1 MTKPRACDTGN
12 PFRHAARPVPPGCL
26 LNSMLQPTPGHA
38 DRQAPLKGYNKVGR
52 SFLERL
58 ISKNGPPDFG
68 QRPTSPERGR
78 NAGWN
83 RPVRKSGRMSDAQA
97 ANVPA
102 AKYGMVKVVFLSCF
116 FIAFKYPVKQKAGTE
131 RRQLN
136 AGRKGTRSIRFLFS
150 IPGKKGTNDS
160 ERIGSFFLG

>member
-1 MTKPRACDTGN
+1 MTKPRACDTGG
-12 PFRHAARPVPPGCL
+12 PFRHAARPVPPGYL
-26 LNSMLQPTPGHA
+26 LNSMLPPMPGHA

-58 ISKNGPPDFG
+58 IAKNGPPDFG
-68 QRPTSPERGR
+68 QRPISPERGR

-83 RPVRKSGRMSDAQA
+83 HPVRKSGRISDAQA

-116 FIAFKYPVKQKAGTE
+116 FIAFKTLPGETE
-131 RRQLN
+131 SRHRAPSAQC
-136 AGRKGTRSIRFLFS
+136 RTKGDKINSVFVFHSR
-150 IPGKKGTNDS
+150 
-160 ERIGSFFLG
+160 